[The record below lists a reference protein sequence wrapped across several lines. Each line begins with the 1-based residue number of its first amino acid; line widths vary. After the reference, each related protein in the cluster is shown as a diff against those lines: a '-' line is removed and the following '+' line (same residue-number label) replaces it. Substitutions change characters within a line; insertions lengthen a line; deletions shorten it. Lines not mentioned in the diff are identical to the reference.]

1 MCIRDRPW
9 SEAGRQAAATLAL
22 PRLHSL
28 LGRLDRVALDTAD
41 ECSLSPP
48 HERALARALGL
59 ARENGTAFVAVSYTH
74 LDVYKRQG
82 KASVAAAWRPA
93 SDQGTANGISNCI
106 AALSRSGQDRRAGTR

>member
-1 MCIRDRPW
+1 MAIARALVTRP
-9 SEAGRQAAATLAL
+9 ACVLADE
-22 PRLHSL
+22 PT
-28 LGRLDRVALDTAD
+28 GNLDRATAD
-41 ECSLSPP
+41 SIFELM
-48 HERALARALGL
+48 LGL